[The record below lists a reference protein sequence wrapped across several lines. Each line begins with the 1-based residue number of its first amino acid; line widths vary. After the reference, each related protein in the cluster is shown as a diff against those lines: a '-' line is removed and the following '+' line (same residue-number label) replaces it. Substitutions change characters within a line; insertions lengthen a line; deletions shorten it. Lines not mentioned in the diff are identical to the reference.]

1 MTKKQNY
8 YVTIKGKKFDRGL
21 IELADEATSGK
32 RDGRISINDAK
43 RLLNAVKDNNTYT
56 DIEKKTMEYIRENYK
71 FTEKADEW
79 FRTEIRKWAAEKS
92 SHSKSGEQEEYTSH
106 DEAIGLMVPH
116 SSDLHSK
123 GYSGYIPTPSAGQPK
138 KQSRIPVLI
147 LSLIILF
154 GFGIGVYYAFRK
166 KPNSHVPSS
175 ESVEAKKK
183 APKVE
188 PEVVEKKKSEGVP
201 SSENKG
207 FFDFLS
213 DKKEPAQLAGK
224 DAELAAKIQSSPIF
238 FDKNDIKVPHSH
250 RRALDSLSFLL
261 KKHSDIKALLTGHAS
276 QEGTERANLKVSRL
290 RAEMVRDYLLGN
302 GIESS
307 RLILE
312 AKGSEQLGQNKN
324 SEAAKEKSRRV
335 DIQIVK

>member
-21 IELADEATSGK
+21 VELADEATAGK

-43 RLLNAVKDNNTYT
+43 RLLSAVKDNNTYT

-92 SHSKSGEQEEYTSH
+92 AHSRGDQEEYTSH
-106 DEAIGLMVPH
+106 DEAIGLVVPH

-166 KPNSHVPSS
+166 KPSS
-175 ESVEAKKK
+175 QISAPEVAESKKK
-183 APKVE
+183 ASKAE
-188 PEVVEKKKSEGVP
+188 QKVVEKKDSEGVP
-201 SSENKG
+201 STEKKG
-207 FFDFLS
+207 IFDFLS
-213 DKKEPAQLAGK
+213 EKKEPAKLEGK
-224 DAELAAKIQSSPIF
+224 DAELASKIQSSPIF
-238 FDKNDIKVPHSH
+238 FDKNDIKIPHSH
-250 RRALDSLSFLL
+250 RRVLDSLSFLL
-261 KKHSDIKALLTGHAS
+261 KKHSDIKAVLVGHAS
-276 QEGTERANLKVSRL
+276 LEGSEEANQKVSRL

-302 GIESS
+302 GIETS
-307 RLILE
+307 RLVLE
-312 AKGSEQLGQNKN
+312 AKGSEQLGKSGS

-335 DIQIVK
+335 DIQIVR